1 MTPTSIGQTWAP
13 RAGLCPAIHSLA
25 EIRDQLP
32 QSLIRISVQQWVID
46 YEFQPFGRIR
56 CGTAQA
62 PWRARPPFVLHL
74 YAPETVIWEDTQ
86 GPPGPRHSAW
96 ILFTGGEEAGL
107 RRLIH
112 PTAGC
117 ARVLDESGELGRVF
131 LETARIAAEW
141 GEPGFWLAQAQL
153 HRAIHLL
160 HTAEPVEAETWRVRE
175 PAPGRGA
182 GGPQAE
188 LVRNVDDL
196 LRRNLGGR
204 LWLRDVARRLHV
216 SESTLSHRYAA
227 LTGESPKAAFIRLKV
242 AQARLLLL
250 KGTPVKTVA
259 AQLGF
264 SSPFHFS
271 RCFRQATGTP
281 PRAFQRTGSL

>member
-1 MTPTSIGQTWAP
+1 MLTSSIGHTWEK
-13 RAGLCPAIHSLA
+13 RAGLCPAIHSVA
-25 EIRDQLP
+25 ELRDKLP
-32 QSLIRISVQQWVID
+32 RALNRICVQHWVFD
-46 YEFQPFGRIR
+46 YEFQPFGQIR
-56 CGTAQA
+56 CGSPQA

-112 PTAGC
+112 PTSGY

-131 LETARIAAEW
+131 LETARIAAEL

-160 HTAEPVEAETWRVRE
+160 HTAEPVEEETWRVRE
-175 PAPGRGA
+175 HAPGRGA

-204 LWLRDVARRLHV
+204 LWLSDVARRLHV

-281 PRAFQRTGSL
+281 PRAFQRAGSL

>member
-1 MTPTSIGQTWAP
+1 MELRDELP
-13 RAGLCPAIHSLA
+13 RSLGRIHV
-25 EIRDQLP
+25 P
-32 QSLIRISVQQWVID
+32 KWVID
-46 YEFQPFGRIR
+46 YEFQPFRQIR
-56 CGTAQA
+56 CGSAQT

-112 PTAGC
+112 PTAGY

-131 LETARIAAEW
+131 LETARIAAEL

-153 HRAIHLL
+153 NRAIHLL
-160 HTAEPVEAETWRVRE
+160 HTAEPVEEETWRVRE
-175 PAPGRGA
+175 HAFGRGA

-196 LRRNLGGR
+196 LRRNLGSR
-204 LWLRDVARRLHV
+204 LWLREVASRLHV
-216 SESTLSHRYAA
+216 SASTLSHHYAA
-227 LTGESPKAAFIRLKV
+227 LTGESPKAAFIRMKV
-242 AQARLLLL
+242 AHAQLLLL

-281 PRAFQRTGSL
+281 PRTFQRTGGLERGRSESVKVWA